1 MKIFTAAGDTSL
13 FGLGSVAL
21 IGIPINYILASL
33 AVAYALLRIV
43 MVCVEFYWKWKDRN
57 GSQDR
62 TNGVDG
68 GSARADR
75 RGSGRDDSS
84 V

>member
-57 GSQDR
+57 GTQDR
-62 TNGVDG
+62 ANGHDG
-68 GSARADR
+68 SPARADSR
-75 RGSGRDDSS
+75 NPGRDDPS